1 MSGVPWV
8 LNRDNRSPLGVE
20 IQHVE
25 RRVQS
30 VVLTIPRIY
39 LIVLENEINEYEE

>member
-8 LNRDNRSPLGVE
+8 LHRDNRSSLGVE